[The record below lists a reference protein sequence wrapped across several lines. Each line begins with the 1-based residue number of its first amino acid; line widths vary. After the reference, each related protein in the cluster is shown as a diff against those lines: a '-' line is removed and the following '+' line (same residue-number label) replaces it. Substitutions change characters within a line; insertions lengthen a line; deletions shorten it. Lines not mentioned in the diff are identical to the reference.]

1 MLTRWDK
8 RRYSDVRGCCGWWR
22 SWSGCEP
29 VRVARRAGRHG
40 RRGKTL
46 APQWAAK
53 QCWTEL
59 PEANRRVAVGW
70 LTVEEAAERLNTSPR
85 FVRRLVF
92 ERRIAFLKLGRHVRI
107 TEHDLDTYVR
117 NCRVNDL

>member
-1 MLTRWDK
+1 MLTRWGK
-8 RRYSDVRGCCGWWR
+8 RRYSDVRGWCGWSR

-29 VRVARRAGRHG
+29 VRVVRRAGRHG

-70 LTVEEAAERLNTSPR
+70 LAVLASRVVATRMPEADAAGAGVWDLVGEGERP
-85 FVRRLVF
+85 
-92 ERRIAFLKLGRHVRI
+92 
-107 TEHDLDTYVR
+107 
-117 NCRVNDL
+117 